1 MSFVSSLEKGDREIS
16 RVPYIAACSVMPS
29 SPLPQTSACTQP
41 LSLRSLPSA
50 RRSDMSFVRRSPT
63 YGLLWV
69 YPHLALWHIFVDIFV
84 DESVITGLDNG
95 SYNNSP
101 VYVTLY
107 LIPSRDD
114 VIKWK
119 YFPRYWPFVRGIHRS
134 PVDSPHNSQWRGAL
148 ALSWIR
154 AWTNGW
160 ANKRVACVLKRHR
173 AHYDVT
179 VTIFSLFPKC
189 DDNYKNRVK
198 LENHCYDRND
208 TDGVSGLYKVSEH
221 PSCCRI
227 SAPVRWRLSFSA
239 TCSENL
245 WLTRTCLTPR

>member
-1 MSFVSSLEKGDREIS
+1 MTSSNGNIF
-16 RVPYIAACSVMPS
+16 RV
-29 SPLPQTSACTQP
+29 T
-41 LSLRSLPSA
+41 
-50 RRSDMSFVRRSPT
+50 
-63 YGLLWV
+63 GLLWGESTGHRWI
-69 YPHLALWHIFVDIFV
+69 PLTTASDAELWRY
-84 DESVITGLDNG
+84 LG
-95 SYNNSP
+95 SAP
-101 VYVTLY
+101 EQTVEQT
-107 LIPSRDD
+107 
-114 VIKWK
+114 
-119 YFPRYWPFVRGIHRS
+119 
-134 PVDSPHNSQWRGAL
+134 
-148 ALSWIR
+148 
-154 AWTNGW
+154 
-160 ANKRVACVLKRHR
+160 NKRVACVLKRHR